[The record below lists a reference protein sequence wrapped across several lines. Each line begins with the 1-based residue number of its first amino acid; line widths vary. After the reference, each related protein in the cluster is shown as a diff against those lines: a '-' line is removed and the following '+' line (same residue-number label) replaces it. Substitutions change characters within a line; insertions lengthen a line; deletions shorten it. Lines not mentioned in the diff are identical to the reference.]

1 MLASLLLRIGALGP
15 LVLYGAI
22 AAAGLMTPGFDFMT
36 GDIGELGKAGA
47 PQASIFNYG
56 LMAAG
61 AAIAVGGLAMLL
73 ALRRLG
79 GGVIMPLLAAAAVAL
94 FGASIVIAGLHPA
107 PDAMHNAYNL
117 RYAGVVAPLL
127 AFMAMGDRSELSG
140 AKTLAVVCFLAA
152 AAGVALIKN
161 VGGFDLVKPAYAGLW
176 HLGLVAATTIWMLP
190 AFLAM
195 PGALAAKERK
205 RAAGF

>member
-1 MLASLLLRIGALGP
+1 MFASLLLRIGALGP
-15 LVLYGAI
+15 LVLYGVI
-22 AAAGLMTPGFDFMT
+22 AAAGLLTPGYDFMT
-36 GDIGELGKAGA
+36 GQVSELGKAGA

-56 LMAAG
+56 LIAGG

-79 GGVIMPLLAAAAVAL
+79 GGIIMPLLAAAAVAV
-94 FGASIVIAGLHPA
+94 FGASFVIAGLHPT
-107 PDAMHNAYNL
+107 PDAMHQAYNL
-117 RYAGVVAPLL
+117 GYAGVVAPLL
-127 AFMAMGDRSELSG
+127 GFLAMGDRSELSG
-140 AKTLAVVCFLAA
+140 AKTLAVVSFLAA
-152 AAGVALIKN
+152 AAGVALVKN
-161 VGGFDLVKPAYAGLW
+161 VGGFDLVKPAFAGAW
-176 HLGLVAATTIWMLP
+176 HLGLIVATTLWLLP